1 MENQTLISKDF
12 VTKKGKRV
20 QIKMIM
26 TGGCRFETSISINNI
41 MVSDNT
47 SFAPVLIGDPIIPH
61 IEDIDKITAANN
73 KLIEAT
79 EYVKNIFQE

>member
-1 MENQTLISKDF
+1 MENQTLILKDF
-12 VTKKGKRV
+12 VTQKGKRV
-20 QIKMIM
+20 QIKMTM

-47 SFAPVLIGDPIIPH
+47 SFAPVLIGDSIIPH
-61 IEDIDKITAANN
+61 IDDLDKIRDANN

-79 EYVKNIFQE
+79 EYVKDIFQK